1 MYGVFSFIP
10 FPEDIGRD
18 TLNQVDLEGF
28 VYDIHGQPVTTTI
41 KIGLN
46 KKESA
51 YKEDFNLS
59 GDEIETTSDEIT
71 GGWTFLLPDNYFM
84 PPDSYYRLTL
94 NDVIF
99 RKFLPDFPPRNSLN
113 QLEDY

>member
-1 MYGVFSFIP
+1 MCGVFSFIP
-10 FPEDIGRD
+10 FPEEIGRD

-28 VYDIHGQPVTTTI
+28 IYNIHGQPIATTI
-41 KIGLN
+41 KAGLN
-46 KKESA
+46 KKESS
-51 YKEDFNLS
+51 YKDNFNLS
-59 GDEIETTSDEIT
+59 GTEIETISDETT
-71 GGWTFLLPDNYFM
+71 GVWAFLLPDNFFM

-99 RKFLPDFPPRNSLN
+99 RKFLPDFPPQNSLN